1 MLLYRK
7 GFRKWTQSCLKE
19 NVEAYRHSL
28 RGNADG
34 GKTGGC
40 CMILKQWE
48 DLPAG
53 MRREEVR
60 TYYESLR
67 KKTCSLKIKRGMDLL
82 LSVLLLVITAPVFAV
97 IAAVIRIDSAGP
109 VFFRQERVTQYGR
122 IFRIYKFRTMAAD
135 SAGAGTRVT
144 VKNDMRVTRAG
155 KVLRKYRLDE
165 LPQLLNI
172 LAGDMT
178 FVGTRPEVPYYVRKY
193 QPVMRA
199 TLLLPAGVTSEAS
212 IRFKNEEKMLER
224 AEDADD
230 VYLKKIL
237 PLKMAYN
244 LRQLERFS
252 IRQDVRTLVR
262 TVLEVAGSR
271 EDAGT
276 DSCKKDRKI
285 LFPCRRRKYG

>member
-1 MLLYRK
+1 
-7 GFRKWTQSCLKE
+7 
-19 NVEAYRHSL
+19 
-28 RGNADG
+28 
-34 GKTGGC
+34 
-40 CMILKQWE
+40 MILKQWE

-97 IAAVIRIDSAGP
+97 IAAVIRMDSAGP

-155 KVLRKYRLDE
+155 KALRKYRLDE

-244 LRQLERFS
+244 LRQLQRFS

-285 LFPCRRRKYG
+285 LLPRRRRKYG